1 MNDVDMMLEPLRA
14 LMLQVGGFAP
24 RLLLAALVVVAGWAL
39 AKVVR
44 LGVDKALRA
53 FNVHVLCERAGVDA
67 FLQQGGSRRDTTAL
81 FSLVAFWLVLLA
93 ALMLASNSLGLDQV
107 TELLGRVLLF
117 LPKLALS
124 LLIVVL
130 GSYFARF
137 VGQSA
142 AGHWREAG
150 LASADIVGRA
160 VQYVVMGFVVLLA
173 IDHLDLGGGLIQQ
186 TFLILLAG
194 VVVALALAFGLGG
207 RDRAA
212 GLLERWFPHDRG
224 TR

>member
-1 MNDVDMMLEPLRA
+1 MNDVNVMLEPLRA
-14 LMLQVGGFAP
+14 LMQQVGGFAP
-24 RLLLAALVVVAGWAL
+24 RLLLAAAVVVAGWAL

-53 FNVHVLCERAGVDA
+53 FNVPVLCERAGLDA

-81 FSLVAFWLVLLA
+81 FGLLAFWLVLLA
-93 ALMLASNSLGLDQV
+93 ALMLASSSLALDHV
-107 TELLGRVLLF
+107 TDLLARVLLF
-117 LPKLALS
+117 VPRLALS

-142 AGHWREAG
+142 AGHGRDAG
-150 LASADIVGRA
+150 LAGAELVGRI

-173 IDHLDLGGGLIQQ
+173 IDHLELGGGLIQQ
-186 TFLILLAG
+186 TFLTLLAG

-207 RDRAA
+207 RERAA
-212 GLLERWFPHDRG
+212 ALLERWFPRDR
-224 TR
+224 